1 MKRRIFWIA
10 ALAVEIWVLIVM
22 YGKYA
27 DVQQRILNVQGQFA
41 ERYADLHQEWLQMAG
56 ALVLVALILP
66 FTMYYLW
73 QSFRK

>member
-1 MKRRIFWIA
+1 MKRRLFWIA
-10 ALAVEIWVLIVM
+10 ALAVEVWVLVVM
-22 YGKYA
+22 YGRYA
-27 DVQQRILNVQGQFA
+27 DVQQRILNVQGQFT

-66 FTMYYLW
+66 FTLYYLV